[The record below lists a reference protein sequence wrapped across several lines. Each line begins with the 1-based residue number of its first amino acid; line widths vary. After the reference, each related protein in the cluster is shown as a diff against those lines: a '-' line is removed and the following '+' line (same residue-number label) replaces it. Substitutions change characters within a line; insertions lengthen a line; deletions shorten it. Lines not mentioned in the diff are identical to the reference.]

1 MSVAWGC
8 GARMMAYVR
17 GGSEALG
24 LSGREAR
31 ETAGRGGGGGANG
44 GFGADFSQGL
54 GVDDFPLL
62 VGVGAGEAQSQ
73 YDALLSQVRALPQ

>member
-1 MSVAWGC
+1 MVARRPW
-8 GARMMAYVR
+8 AYR
-17 GGSEALG
+17 AERLERQLDG
-24 LSGREAR
+24 
-31 ETAGRGGGGGANG
+31 GGGGGANG